1 MMTLQGKGFF
11 SVNLPDCESGNP
23 DSILAVA
30 QAAGLCRIMV
40 KVADGTQAAGTDAS
54 GVDFTAPVVQAFQQA
69 GMAVWGWQVVYGN
82 SPAAEAAIAIT
93 RTQALGLDGYVVFAG
108 TEFEL
113 SGRAGAAHQFISM
126 VRAALK
132 VPIALSS
139 FRFPN
144 YHPKFPWSEFLF
156 SCDLHMPQVYWEQA
170 HNADYQLRESK
181 RQCDALPNAKP
192 YIPTAAA
199 YTVPGWSPTAQDV
212 TDFLDT
218 AYALDLP
225 AVNFF
230 NWDTCRANLP
240 LSWKAIASF
249 PWPAPAQGYQP
260 AQTPTAVT
268 ETVPPS
274 SPDALLLRYFAALNS
289 RNAAQA
295 AALYDPA
302 AIQVWAN
309 QIRRDT
315 ISIQAGFAAFFS
327 SVPTGTVFSIT
338 SAQMKD
344 DLHTFSW
351 KAGPFAGETVLTI
364 KNGKIIL
371 DYTFFF

>member
-1 MMTLQGKGFF
+1 MTLQGKGFF
-11 SVNLPDCESGNP
+11 TVNLPDCEGGDP
-23 DSILAVA
+23 VSILAAA
-30 QAAGLCRIMV
+30 QAAGLSRIIV
-40 KVADGTQAAGTDAS
+40 KVADGTQAAGIDAC
-54 GVDFTAPVVQAFQQA
+54 GIDGTAPVVQAFKET
-69 GMAVWGWQVVYGN
+69 GMAVWGWQVIYGEAP
-82 SPAAEAAIAIT
+82 SAEAAIAIA
-93 RTQALGLDGYVVFAG
+93 RTQALGLDGYVFFAG
-108 TEFEL
+108 TEYEQ
-113 SGRAGAAHQFISM
+113 SGRAGAAHQFIST
-126 VRAALK
+126 VRAGLK

-144 YHPKFPWSEFLF
+144 YHPKFPWSDFLF
-156 SCDLHMPQVYWEQA
+156 ACDLHMPQVYWEQA
-170 HNADYQLRESK
+170 HNADEQLRESK

-199 YTVPGWSPTAQDV
+199 YTAPGWSPTAQDI

-218 AYALDLP
+218 ADALGLP

-230 NWDTCRANLP
+230 DWDTCRANLP

-249 PWPAPAQGYQP
+249 PWPAPALGNQP
-260 AQTPTAVT
+260 AQTPTADT
-268 ETVPPS
+268 ETVPLSP
-274 SPDALLLRYFAALNS
+274 PDALLLRFLASLNS

-295 AALYDPA
+295 VALYDSA
-302 AIQVWAN
+302 AIQVWAD

-327 SVPTGTVFSIT
+327 SLPSGTVFKIT
-338 SAQMKD
+338 CAQVKD

-351 KAGPFAGETVLTI
+351 KAGSLAGETILTI

-371 DYTFFF
+371 DYTFIF